1 VLIQESDGDD
11 DGCQEEPP
19 SQRIGRGA
27 EVESLQVHV
36 CSRVSTPTG
45 RTCPKMAGSKF
56 AYVRNFE
63 LPDSVLPN
71 TFMIVRIDGKGFH
84 KSVNLKDPF
93 KRKIL
98 ISFI

>member
-1 VLIQESDGDD
+1 
-11 DGCQEEPP
+11 
-19 SQRIGRGA
+19 
-27 EVESLQVHV
+27 
-36 CSRVSTPTG
+36 
-45 RTCPKMAGSKF
+45 MAGSKF